1 MVVLG
6 STKHR
11 KTSQAPLG
19 RNDTC
24 CFHRSYSI
32 FVLRCSTDS
41 GGNSLSHGQ
50 GHPQSNLRGRAKTS
64 SKFSGDTA
72 FLEGLISQ
80 IGRDVQEGHPL
91 TPQPKM
97 PRKSQ
102 TSSFAGHVARC
113 SARHQRPIR
122 MGGLDTKPQKCL
134 LHRLRRR
141 EARFLPLFSR
151 STVMHSF

>member
-1 MVVLG
+1 MSRSFPMVVLG

-80 IGRDVQEGHPL
+80 IGRDVQEGQPL
-91 TPQPKM
+91 TPS
-97 PRKSQ
+97 PRCHGSHRPAASPDMWHDALPVTKAPSEWAASMRNHRSV
-102 TSSFAGHVARC
+102 SS
-113 SARHQRPIR
+113 I
-122 MGGLDTKPQKCL
+122 D
-134 LHRLRRR
+134 
-141 EARFLPLFSR
+141 
-151 STVMHSF
+151 